1 MRGTRFNQ
9 RMFPQGERMVVL
21 PASHIDRILV
31 QHHLNIDVQALN
43 YSISFE

>member
-21 PASHIDRILV
+21 PASLIDRILA
-31 QHHLNIDVQALN
+31 QHHPNFDVQALN
-43 YSISFE
+43 YSLSSS